1 MNTFSNMMFRF
12 SVNTAS
18 LYTAKQ
24 RLLKED
30 NKDAMIFF
38 IKDNKDGK
46 EKHI

>member
-12 SVNTAS
+12 SVNTAN

-30 NKDAMIFF
+30 NKDVLVFF
-38 IKDNKDGK
+38 IKDNKDGNNRR
-46 EKHI
+46 